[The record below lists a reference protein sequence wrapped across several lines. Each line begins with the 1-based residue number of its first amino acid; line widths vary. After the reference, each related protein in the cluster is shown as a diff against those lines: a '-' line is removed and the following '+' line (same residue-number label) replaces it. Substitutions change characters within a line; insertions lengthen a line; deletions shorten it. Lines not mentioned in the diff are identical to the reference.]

1 MRSRM
6 FFFLAED
13 DRGLRLFGHR
23 REDVERLDRRR
34 AEPAETR
41 VHQPHLEHSCGG
53 EHARLL
59 EEQAVLGL
67 LDGDE
72 GPSGNRE

>member
-13 DRGLRLFGHR
+13 DRGLRLFGDR
-23 REDVERLDRRR
+23 SEDVERIDRRR
-34 AEPAETR
+34 AKPAEAR

-53 EHARLL
+53 EHARRL
-59 EEQAVLGL
+59 EEQAVQGL

-72 GPSGNRE
+72 GPTGTRE

>member
-1 MRSRM
+1 MMRSRR

-13 DRGLRLFGHR
+13 DRGIRLFGDR
-23 REDVERLDRRR
+23 SEDVERIDRRR
-34 AEPAETR
+34 ATPAEAR

-59 EEQAVLGL
+59 EEHVLGL

-72 GPSGNRE
+72 GPTGNRE